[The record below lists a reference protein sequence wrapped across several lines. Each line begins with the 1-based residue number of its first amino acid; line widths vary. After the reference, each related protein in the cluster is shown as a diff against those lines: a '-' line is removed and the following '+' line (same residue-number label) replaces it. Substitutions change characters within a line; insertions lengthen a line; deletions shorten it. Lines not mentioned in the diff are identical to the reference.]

1 MHSAYII
8 LISLWVFCY
17 LFADISV
24 QIVAKSQG
32 FVVLIIPISPLLWS
46 SRPLHKFS
54 PPARK
59 LKLADFSA
67 SFSLYFPHFMTTASI
82 NISMDQAQIFSGLC
96 YLVFTDTVNGAIL
109 PLHPE
114 RKNKFTTYQLTKQLP
129 VNQAIQRFVGHYK
142 KSRAI
147 LNGIFIFK

>member
-32 FVVLIIPISPLLWS
+32 FVVLIMPISPLLWS
-46 SRPLHKFS
+46 SRPFHKFS

-59 LKLADFSA
+59 LKLADCSA

-82 NISMDQAQIFSGLC
+82 NISMDQDFFWFMLLSFHRHCERCNITFTPWKKKQIHNLSINKAVASKSSYTEVC
-96 YLVFTDTVNGAIL
+96 W
-109 PLHPE
+109 PL
-114 RKNKFTTYQLTKQLP
+114 
-129 VNQAIQRFVGHYK
+129 
-142 KSRAI
+142 
-147 LNGIFIFK
+147 